1 MFSCLIFFSVIII
14 YNDELVVLV
23 FTADEGHEETDQQHK
38 ERKVFSDDELSNI
51 VDLVLQEDD
60 LDKDGYIE
68 YVEFVTAQRKARE
81 QAQNEKPQ
89 Q

>member
-1 MFSCLIFFSVIII
+1 MFSCLFAFWLYKMVKW
-14 YNDELVVLV
+14 LFWV
-23 FTADEGHEETDQQHK
+23 FAADEGHEETDQQRQ

>member
-1 MFSCLIFFSVIII
+1 MFDLNF
-14 YNDELVVLV
+14 L
-23 FTADEGHEETDQQHK
+23 ADEGHEETPEQREQ
-38 ERKVFSDDELSNI
+38 RKVFSDDELSNI

-60 LDKDGYIE
+60 LDRDGYIE

-81 QAQNEKPQ
+81 QAKSDQPQ